1 MEGRQG
7 VGEVARLP
15 HLYQP
20 APLPRTRVPAAAG
33 SKGLSAP
40 SLTLPLSLGPC
51 SLWRSE
57 QLCGSPS
64 HHSQTPGHIS
74 QGQPHLPAEGLQAR
88 PP

>member
-20 APLPRTRVPAAAG
+20 APLARTHAPVAAG
-33 SKGLSAP
+33 SEGLSAP
-40 SLTLPLSLGPC
+40 SLTLPPSLVPC
-51 SLWRSE
+51 SLWRSD

-74 QGQPHLPAEGLQAR
+74 QGQPHPPAEGLQAR